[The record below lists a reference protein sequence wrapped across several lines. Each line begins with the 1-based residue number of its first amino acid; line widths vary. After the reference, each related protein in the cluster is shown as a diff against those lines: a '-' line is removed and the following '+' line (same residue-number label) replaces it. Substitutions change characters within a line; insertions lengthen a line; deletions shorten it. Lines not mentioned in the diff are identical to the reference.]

1 MIRNIFKKLKEKI
14 VYWLVKL
21 GFMGK
26 IVYTLKEYKTGEY
39 HLFEGVKTDEFNC
52 TSARLSVC
60 QEMDKKDKVG
70 DNIFTCEDEFEA
82 RRLCAIEGRKVC
94 GTCVSHLYADKKKK

>member
-1 MIRNIFKKLKEKI
+1 MKKIKSILKKLKEKV

-21 GFMGK
+21 GFME

-39 HLFEGVKTDEFNC
+39 HLFEGVKTAELKC
-52 TSARLSVC
+52 TSPQLSVC
-60 QEMDKKDKVG
+60 REMDKNDSLK
-70 DNIFTCEDEFEA
+70 NIFACEDEFEA
-82 RRLCAIEGRKVC
+82 RRLCAVEGRKVC